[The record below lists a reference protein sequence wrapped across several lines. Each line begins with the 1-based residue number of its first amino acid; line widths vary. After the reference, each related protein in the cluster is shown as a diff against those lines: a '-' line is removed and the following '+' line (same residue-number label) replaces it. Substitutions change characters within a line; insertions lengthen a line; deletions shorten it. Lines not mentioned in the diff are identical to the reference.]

1 MEESETPMPKSSK
14 SSRARPSNGSI
25 TTTKATKAAK
35 ASNAKKTQTAQ
46 TATPPE
52 WLDNPEYMVFT
63 RMPTVV
69 SQVPLASL
77 GIRGDDVLGAL
88 EFRHDFGRD
97 DNEQG
102 MHGLFGIAREAV
114 KADFERVMTQLQFV
128 LDGMS
133 QVTKNYDLD
142 EITFELGFTAQ
153 GKVVFIAEASVAAT
167 VTATFKRRQADSG
180 G

>member
-1 MEESETPMPKSSK
+1 MTKSGK
-14 SSRARPSNGSI
+14 SNQVRPSNGS
-25 TTTKATKAAK
+25 TKATKATKAAK
-35 ASNAKKTQTAQ
+35 ATNAKKTQTALP
-46 TATPPE
+46 ATPPE
-52 WLDNPEYMVFT
+52 WLDDPEYMVFT
-63 RMPTVV
+63 RTPTVV
-69 SQVPLASL
+69 SQVPLTSL

-88 EFRHDFGRD
+88 EFRHDFGHD
-97 DNEQG
+97 DDEQG
-102 MHGLFGIAREAV
+102 VPGLFGRAREAV

-153 GKVVFIAEASVAAT
+153 GKVVFIAEASVAT
-167 VTATFKRRQADSG
+167 TIMATFKRRNAASG